1 MSIRPLP
8 KDAINGIKASS
19 AVTSLSDVVCG
30 LLKNSLD
37 AQASKV
43 NISLDFSLG
52 NCVIEDDGLGIEPQ
66 EFGDDGGLG
75 RLHHTSKL
83 PPNPKIHGGHGEF
96 IASIA
101 TLALLTIS
109 SRHHHHESCSA
120 LTIHNGNVLARSIP
134 APLDQQLA
142 SKGHGTRLS
151 VRNLFGSMPVRVKQ
165 RGLLFSDRAKI
176 EREWDR
182 VAKEIAALLLAWPE
196 EVSVR
201 VRETNSQR
209 EARLMTRSLDPATRT
224 SRLFVQAGLAESEDR
239 ESWVPVSA
247 SSRRVSIEGAISTT
261 PVASRRSQI
270 VCLGIRPVQNSFGT
284 NILYEEVNKMF
295 KSSTFGVMDSNGN
308 GIEKVQEKA
317 KKGIEKW
324 PMFFLKVNILGTD
337 ESLTVEDV
345 LGNSSHNLQ
354 AIIDLLKV
362 VCYGFLKK
370 HWMDPRRGQKPDM
383 NKKPSHL
390 QYVGGQH
397 TLERRMARPSL
408 SSRARS
414 VNGDTPT
421 GGSTPSPFDSWHR
434 TKVGKAPLLKSSIAK
449 HQTDQ
454 LSERT
459 SEAAALVAPVKVH
472 HRLVGEGGMLLR
484 KPFDDVD
491 EMEFVS
497 QAEIQRD
504 PSETAEDRPTIAS
517 EREAIEDRQAVPRK
531 TNDVPTSQPCKVG
544 AKPPRQKWLND
555 ILETWE
561 NPVFEIT
568 EPRIPALPQNAD
580 CIERCVEVRSD
591 GQRSKFFS
599 REHKNVQFEASSM
612 NLSSRVSRRAL
623 DKAKVIGQVDRKF
636 ILLQLPLRPSKHA
649 APSSEASSALI
660 MLDQHAAD
668 ERCRLEELMSQ
679 YFSQSTQGL
688 QAVTE
693 QLERPIVFEMSARE
707 KDLLGRCH
715 AHFQAW
721 GIVME
726 QRKTDKHGETQVVGV
741 DASGGCGA
749 VMAVS
754 SLPPSILERC
764 QSDPKLVIEL
774 VRKEIWKFEDG
785 AVPLNPVY
793 EPGRSWVSCFH
804 DCPDGILHLLY
815 SRSCRSAI
823 MFNDILSL
831 EDCQRL
837 VGRLSQCAFPFQCAH
852 GRPSMV
858 PLVDIGSGTG
868 RLGKWSE
875 GLSAPRVVQW
885 QKWVSDGNS
894 QDSKGPEYLS
904 HAGEV
909 GESFVAERNSWLL
922 GYIPEAMP
930 NIWARVQGIC
940 FRVASELQSFK
951 S

>member
-66 EFGDDGGLG
+66 EFADDGGLG

-142 SKGHGTRLS
+142 SKGNGTRLS

-176 EREWDR
+176 DREWDR

-209 EARLMTRSLDPATRT
+209 EARIMTRSLDPATRT

-295 KSSTFGVMDSNGN
+295 KSSTFGVMDGN
-308 GIEKVQEKA
+308 DIDKVQEKA

-337 ESLTVEDV
+337 ESLAVEDV
-345 LGNSSHNLQ
+345 LGNSNHSLQ
-354 AIIDLLKV
+354 AIVDLLKV

-383 NKKPSHL
+383 NKKPSRL

-397 TLERRMARPSL
+397 TLDRGTARPSL

-414 VNGDTPT
+414 VNGDAPT

-434 TKVGKAPLLKSSIAK
+434 TKVGKAPLLQSSIAK
-449 HQTDQ
+449 HQIDQ

-459 SEAAALVAPVKVH
+459 SEAGAAAAPMKVH
-472 HRLVGEGGMLLR
+472 RRLVGEGGMLLR

-491 EMEFVS
+491 EMELVS

-504 PSETAEDRPTIAS
+504 PSKTIEDRPRTTS
-517 EREAIEDRQAVPRK
+517 EQGVIVDHQAVARK
-531 TNDVPTSQPCKVG
+531 TNDVPTSQPSRDG

-580 CIERCVEVRSD
+580 PIQRCVEVKGD

-599 REHKNVQFEASSM
+599 QEHKNVQFEASSM

-649 APSSEASSALI
+649 APSSEESSALI

-679 YFSQSTQGL
+679 YFSQSTRGL
-688 QAVTE
+688 QPVTE

-721 GIVME
+721 GIMME
-726 QRKTDKHGETQVVGV
+726 QRKTDKHEDVQGV
-741 DASGGCGA
+741 DAGGA
-749 VMAVS
+749 VVAVS
-754 SLPPSILERC
+754 KLPPSILERC

-785 AVPLNPVY
+785 TVPLNPVY

-804 DCPDGILHLLY
+804 GCPDGILQLLY

-823 MFNDILSL
+823 MFNDALPL
-831 EDCQRL
+831 EDCQQL
-837 VGRLSQCAFPFQCAH
+837 VSRLSKCAFPFQCAH
-852 GRPSMV
+852 GRPSMA

-875 GLSAPRVVQW
+875 GLSAPRVIKW
-885 QKWVSDGNS
+885 QKWVSDG
-894 QDSKGPEYLS
+894 K
-904 HAGEV
+904 
-909 GESFVAERNSWLL
+909 
-922 GYIPEAMP
+922 
-930 NIWARVQGIC
+930 
-940 FRVASELQSFK
+940 
-951 S
+951 

>member
-52 NCVIEDDGLGIEPQ
+52 NCVIEDDGLGIEPR
-66 EFGDDGGLG
+66 EFGEHGGLG

-120 LTIHNGNVLARSIP
+120 LTIHNGKFLARSIP

-176 EREWDR
+176 DREWDR

-201 VRETNSQR
+201 VRETNSQQ
-209 EARLMTRSLDPATRT
+209 EARIITRSLDPATRT

-247 SSRRVSIEGAISTT
+247 SSRRVRIEGAISTT

-284 NILYEEVNKMF
+284 NILYKEVNKMF
-295 KSSTFGVMDSNGN
+295 KSSTFGVMDSND
-308 GIEKVQEKA
+308 IDKVQEKA

-324 PMFFLKVNILGTD
+324 PMYFLKVNILGTD
-337 ESLTVEDV
+337 ESLAVEDV
-345 LGNSSHNLQ
+345 LGNSNHSLQ
-354 AIIDLLKV
+354 AIVDLLKV
-362 VCYGFLKK
+362 VCCGFLKK
-370 HWMDPRRGQKPDM
+370 HWMEPRRGQKLDM
-383 NKKPSHL
+383 NKKLSHL

-397 TLERRMARPSL
+397 TSEQETALPSL

-414 VNGDTPT
+414 VNGDAPT
-421 GGSTPSPFDSWHR
+421 GGSTSSPFDSWHR
-434 TKVGKAPLLKSSIAK
+434 TKVGKAPPLKSSIAK
-449 HQTDQ
+449 HQTDE
-454 LSERT
+454 LRERT
-459 SEAAALVAPVKVH
+459 SEAAAAAAPVKVH
-472 HRLVGEGGMLLR
+472 RPLVGEGGMLLR
-484 KPFDDVD
+484 KPFDDLD
-491 EMEFVS
+491 EMEFFS
-497 QAEIQRD
+497 QAEIQRG
-504 PSETAEDRPTIAS
+504 PSETAEDRPTTAS
-517 EREAIEDRQAVPRK
+517 EQEAIVDSQTVPRK
-531 TNDVPTSQPCKVG
+531 TNDVPTSQPSKVG
-544 AKPPRQKWLND
+544 AKPPRQKWLSD

-580 CIERCVEVRSD
+580 PIERCVEVRGD

-599 REHKNVQFEASSM
+599 QEHKNVQFEASSM

-668 ERCRLEELMSQ
+668 ERYRLEELMSQ

-688 QAVTE
+688 QPVTE

-726 QRKTDKHGETQVVGV
+726 QRKTDKHGETQVIGV
-741 DASGGCGA
+741 DASGA
-749 VMAVS
+749 VVAVLR
-754 SLPPSILERC
+754 LPTSISERC
-764 QSDPKLVIEL
+764 QGDPKLVIEL
-774 VRKEIWKFEDG
+774 VRKEIWKLEDG
-785 AVPLNPVY
+785 TVPLNPVC

-804 DCPDGILHLLY
+804 GCPDGILQLLY
-815 SRSCRSAI
+815 SRSCRSAV
-823 MFNDILSL
+823 MFNDALSL
-831 EDCQRL
+831 EDCQQL
-837 VGRLSQCAFPFQCAH
+837 VSRLSQCAFPFQCAH
-852 GRPSMV
+852 GRPSMA

-875 GLSAPRVVQW
+875 GLSAPRVIQW
-885 QKWVSDGNS
+885 QKWVSDG
-894 QDSKGPEYLS
+894 K
-904 HAGEV
+904 
-909 GESFVAERNSWLL
+909 
-922 GYIPEAMP
+922 
-930 NIWARVQGIC
+930 
-940 FRVASELQSFK
+940 
-951 S
+951 